1 MKIAVD
7 VNFTRA
13 NAFEVTDN
21 VLDELNK
28 LGADVIL
35 SYDCKDKFFYGNIK
49 YDDFDNAVKNC
60 DILISVGGDG
70 TFIHSSHLAAKYDK
84 EILGI
89 NAGHLGFLAGLEK
102 QELSLLK
109 NLISGDYYIDKR
121 MMLCLEHYENDE
133 FITKYHCLNDVV
145 ISRGTSF
152 RMCDISVKCD
162 SKAVNDYYG
171 DGIIIAT
178 PTGSTAYS
186 LSSGGPVVE
195 PTIESIILTPICT
208 HSLFARSYIF
218 KAESKLEIKVKNP
231 DICLPLYS
239 CDGEEAK
246 KITENTKLIIRRA
259 DRSCKI
265 IRLKSDSFT
274 DVLSKKLIERRA

>member
-7 VNFTRA
+7 VNLTRQ
-13 NAFEVTDN
+13 NAYEVALG
-21 VLDELNK
+21 VVEELIS
-28 LGADVIL
+28 LGAEVIL
-35 SYDCKDKFFYGNIK
+35 SVDCKDKFCFNNVSFENRDK
-49 YDDFDNAVKNC
+49 AVMLC
-60 DILISVGGDG
+60 DILISIGGDG

-89 NAGHLGFLAGLEK
+89 NAGNLGFLAGLEK

-109 NLISGDYYIDKR
+109 NIITGNYVIDKR
-121 MMLCLEHYENDE
+121 MMLCLEHYENE
-133 FITKYHCLNDVV
+133 KFVSMHYCLNDVV

-152 RMCDISVKCD
+152 RMCDVSVKCD
-162 SKAVNDYYG
+162 GKSVNDYYG

-208 HSLFARSYIF
+208 HSLFARSFIF
-218 KAESKLEIKVKNP
+218 KAESQLEIKVRNP

-239 CDGEEAK
+239 CDGESTIE
-246 KITENTKLIIRRA
+246 ITENTKLLIRRA
-259 DRSCKI
+259 DKNCKV
-265 IRLKSDSFT
+265 IRLKSESFT
-274 DVLSKKLIERRA
+274 DVLSKKLIERRV

>member
-13 NAFEVTDN
+13 NAYEVTDN
-21 VLDELNK
+21 VLCELCK
-28 LGADVIL
+28 LGAEVLL
-35 SYDCKDKFFYGNIK
+35 SEDCKGKFKYNNIS
-49 YDDFDNAVKNC
+49 YDDFETAVMLC
-60 DILISVGGDG
+60 DIVISIGGDG

-89 NAGHLGFLAGLEK
+89 NAGNLGFLAGLEK
-102 QELSLLK
+102 QELSLLN

-121 MMLCLEHYENDE
+121 MMLCLEHYENE
-133 FITKYHCLNDVV
+133 EYTAKYHCLNDVV

-152 RMCDISVKCD
+152 RMCDISLKCD
-162 SKAVNDYYG
+162 GKDVNDYYG
-171 DGIIIAT
+171 DGVIIST

-186 LSSGGPVVE
+186 LSAGGPVVE
-195 PTIESIILTPICT
+195 PTIESIILTPVCT
-208 HSLFARSYIF
+208 HSLFARSFIF
-218 KAESKLEIKVKNP
+218 KAESKLEVRVKNP
-231 DICLPLYS
+231 YICLPLYS

-259 DRSCKI
+259 DRSSKI
-265 IRLKSDSFT
+265 IRLKPDSFT
-274 DVLSKKLIERRA
+274 DVLSKKLIERRV